1 VVSRSLNVL
10 YIIAHLR
17 YGASLTSH
25 SPYTFRS
32 ADLFKWLY
40 HERVLH
46 LVRRAQK
53 SRKLEEQAFRQA
65 GRVCAKGVAW
75 ILNRCYLLE
84 ADREDPSAFLVG
96 RRHIYPLHSGPAFL
110 TATSTI

>member
-53 SRKLEEQAFRQA
+53 GRKLEEQAFRQA

-75 ILNRCYLLE
+75 TDGGVNEAIGNYFEQVLLTGS
-84 ADREDPSAFLVG
+84 R
-96 RRHIYPLHSGPAFL
+96 
-110 TATSTI
+110 